1 MRWLPGVDYVVP
13 ETVVKHFRM
22 PSDSNKLS
30 VYVKILAYHA
40 TTVAARSSV
49 NEQQCCALDA
59 ASAGP
64 LSGLSIHVEELPTL
78 TARSCILC
86 VTKGR
91 MRELTVAD
99 IIRVKGYE
107 VGPQGIG
114 LQLMSE
120 SVRKQ
125 VAADTCPLCTG
136 VVMLAACC
144 KMFC

>member
-1 MRWLPGVDYVVP
+1 MHWLPGVDYVVP

-40 TTVAARSSV
+40 TTVAVRSSV
-49 NEQQCCALDA
+49 NEQQYCALHA

-64 LSGLSIHVEELPTL
+64 LSGLSIHVEELPTV

-107 VGPQGIG
+107 VGPQG

-125 VAADTCPLCTG
+125 LAADTGPLCTG